1 MQAALVSTQA
11 FKPVAVRGAAKSRTR
26 RSAILARYAADEA
39 TPAAAAASRRGT
51 LAAGL
56 AAAAAL
62 ALPPAMPAA
71 AFDDEHKLL
80 CDAKCEAD
88 LANCQRVKTASG
100 LEYIDIREGSGESPP
115 VGFQVTLNYVA
126 MTPEGRIFDSSLDK
140 GYPYD
145 IRVGA
150 GSVIAGLD
158 EGVSSMKRGGLRRL
172 YIPGDLAFPN
182 GLVSG
187 PGRPR
192 VPPKSPVVFD
202 VELLYIPGISDDE

>member
-88 LANCQRVKTASG
+88 LANCQR
-100 LEYIDIREGSGESPP
+100 
-115 VGFQVTLNYVA
+115 VTLNYVA